1 MSETYILEMRKMQKK
16 FPGVKALEQVTLQI
30 RTAEIHGLVG
40 ENGAGKS
47 TLMKILAGIYSPD
60 EGEIIFCGQKQQS
73 LTVRAVEKL
82 GIHFI
87 HQERQV
93 VAHLTVAESLFL
105 GIEPTFS
112 LFKLL
117 NRKSLEKEAETV
129 IQKTIGYFIQGNKL
143 MADLTVGEQQLLQI
157 CRALLHEPKVIVFDE
172 PTAVLAK
179 READRLFEIIREL
192 GKTIS
197 IIYISH
203 YFGEILDLCDRI
215 TVLRN
220 GTKVKTLST
229 QGLKIE
235 DIVFMMSGRS
245 IDEQFPEKNRKQGEV
260 LLEVR
265 NITDEGHFRNV
276 SLTVRSGEIV
286 GLTGLMGSGYN
297 QVGTAIYGHTPI
309 TGGSIVFA
317 GKALKSHTIEEAVAL
332 GIGYVPEDRRSLGV
346 VQNMSV
352 QENISLASLKAL
364 SRYGV
369 IKLGDEQSKAEGLID
384 KLAIKTPGADAIA
397 GFLSGGNQQKVVLAK
412 WISRGANLYILNQPT
427 AGVDVGAKAEI
438 YALLHQMTKKG
449 VGILL
454 ISQDIAELAGLSDR
468 ILVMYRGEIVHE
480 LDGNTHTGD
489 DVVVAMMGGDQN
501 EFDNRS
507 A

>member
-1 MSETYILEMRKMQKK
+1 MSETYILEMRNMEKK

-30 RTAEIHGLVG
+30 REAEIHGLVG

-60 EGEIIFCGQKQQS
+60 GGEIFFCGQKQEN
-73 LTVRAVEKL
+73 LTTRSVEKL

-93 VAHLTVAESLFL
+93 VPYLTVAESLFL

-112 LFKLL
+112 PFKLL
-117 NRKSLEKEAETV
+117 KRKSLEKEAETL
-129 IQKTIGYFIQGNKL
+129 IQKKIGYFIPGNKL
-143 MADLTVGEQQLLQI
+143 IADLTVGEQQLLQI

-203 YFGEILDLCDRI
+203 YFGEIVELCDRI

-220 GTKVKTLST
+220 GAKVNTLAN

-245 IDEQFPEKNRKQGEV
+245 IDEQFPEKNTEQGGV
-260 LLEVR
+260 LLQVQ
-265 NITDEGHFRNV
+265 NIVDEGHFQNI
-276 SLTVRSGEIV
+276 SFTVRSGEIV

-297 QVGTAIYGHTPI
+297 QVGTAVYGHTPI
-309 TGGSIVFA
+309 TGGNITFNS
-317 GKALKSHTIEEAVAL
+317 KLLKKHTTEEAVAL
-332 GIGYVPEDRRSLGV
+332 GIAYVPEDRRRLGV

-352 QENISLASLKAL
+352 GENISLASLQAL
-364 SRYGV
+364 SHYGV
-369 IKLGDEQSKAEGLID
+369 IKLGDERRKAEELID
-384 KLAIKTPGADAIA
+384 KLGIKTPGADAIA

-412 WISRGANLYILNQPT
+412 WICRDAKLYILNQPT
-427 AGVDVGAKAEI
+427 SGVDVRAKAEI
-438 YALLHQMTKKG
+438 YALIHQMAKDG
-449 VGILL
+449 AGILL
-454 ISQDIAELAGLSDR
+454 ISQDIAEVVGLSDR
-468 ILVMYRGEIVHE
+468 ILVMYRGEIVE
-480 LDGNTHTGD
+480 EFNGYTHTGD
-489 DVVVAMMGGDQN
+489 DVVVAMMGGDQH